1 MSKLNEKPNG
11 GKVYLRYLHNLC
23 GIYHNPWPSYII
35 DAEDDGGFT
44 CGSTVMIILLT
55 YHKKAQ
61 PLNFICSFLFL
72 KVLSCQRQ
80 ATIKRKRAILHSLL
94 Q

>member
-11 GKVYLRYLHNLC
+11 GKVYLRYLHDLC

-35 DAEDDGGFT
+35 YTEDDGGFT

-55 YHKKAQ
+55 YRKEAQ
-61 PLNFICSFLFL
+61 CHGVIFRYANKP
-72 KVLSCQRQ
+72 VRQ
-80 ATIKRKRAILHSLL
+80 PSPN
-94 Q
+94 